1 MLCRRPV
8 FIRSKEE
15 LWFEA
20 GGLWQMPPSYSP
32 PCASLPVVVI
42 NQYFTPAFILH
53 LLFVIFGEGSSLLAH
68 LETYFIAEEKGTIQ
82 VFISD

>member
-1 MLCRRPV
+1 
-8 FIRSKEE
+8 
-15 LWFEA
+15 
-20 GGLWQMPPSYSP
+20 MPPSSP
-32 PCASLPVVVI
+32 LPAPPLPVAVAVN
-42 NQYFTPAFILH
+42 NQYFPPAFILH

>member
-1 MLCRRPV
+1 
-8 FIRSKEE
+8 
-15 LWFEA
+15 
-20 GGLWQMPPSYSP
+20 MPPSSP
-32 PCASLPVVVI
+32 LPAPPLPVAVI
-42 NQYFTPAFILH
+42 NQYFPPAFILH

>member
-1 MLCRRPV
+1 M
-8 FIRSKEE
+8 
-15 LWFEA
+15 A
-20 GGLWQMPPSYSP
+20 GAPPHLP

-42 NQYFTPAFILH
+42 NQDLTPAFILH
-53 LLFVIFGEGSSLLAH
+53 LLFVISGEGSSLLAH